1 MNSDL
6 NYGWKLYFIAFLLL
20 LGPAIVNSHQQPWRD
35 HFVDHG
41 TIHEMMGQ
49 SHWGKL
55 DYTKFEGVPNYTK
68 PRVYPSYGMKR
79 VFNAS
84 HALLENILDHNPAI
98 PAGYIAVKGDDTL
111 ALGQKVEFNDWY
123 ELVTE
128 YALIFLWICL
138 LLVIIILIPFI
149 AVCYCC
155 FCCCRR
161 CNPGCAPC
169 DYARDMQC
177 MIILGLLLLLMIAVM
192 ICGGVIAAFSNR
204 MMDRGLKE
212 SAETVRRGNE
222 DVCIFLKHTKDHI
235 HHLFSNNY
243 QELINHISNILINA
257 HNHISVD
264 IVDTSGADALE
275 ELERILDNMPEA
287 LILMKE
293 VTNLE
298 KQIRFLGDQLR
309 DGIRAIRRNINEAYL
324 FVGYPY
330 VYYKFL
336 KNSLIQFVDTSKC
349 LHFDEMP
356 DTSVYVQG
364 IEEIIA
370 NQYALI
376 PKEAILRFQ
385 FISEAIKKNTDKI
398 GPMILMDLGRGR
410 DELLEHSVRIQNIID
425 AVISDLHINT
435 WRTASSFEDIHDKTG
450 KHRSIVNSIVCVMI
464 LLIAIVLFVGLIS
477 GFCFNRT
484 NGVTCLLLGM
494 ILIFFCVSFIALVGL
509 FHFVIGIITYH
520 GGCAPFKDRDY
531 NEIFRQ
537 LDALLDVSRYVPN
550 LDPDQVTPPPL
561 RVSNAIAA
569 CEAHQTIFQV
579 LLENRIFDINQ
590 FQTMTILKTGTFD
603 PVEDDSD
610 FSKAV
615 LLTTDEIEKLDQL
628 SKGNLSTYRSD
639 YYLENICKD
648 FTPII
653 LGGSSDDHSGYLASQ
668 IRLLCKDL
676 LNTHTNAFRTRAALY
691 THARDL
697 DKYQIAFVKPITAAY
712 ENLKIRLA
720 KIDKLIT
727 YHALSFGVG
736 ITTLVNDVI
745 QAQLFIRERG
755 KEFISSILTNLTSH
769 AHEEVEMYLDKLVF
783 DCNSKIGLCEPL
795 AYIYYRSVGEIC
807 GRLVDPINGFW
818 FGVLPC
824 AILMV
829 PALYIAH
836 RLICLFKK
844 HPLYTGG
851 GHFAEMGRSCPVCT
865 GIAQVAQPIIPQ
877 FVGAPGLIERE
888 NAGDVLQLENSS
900 IDETTTEEDM
910 QRAISKRK
918 RD

>member
-1 MNSDL
+1 M
-6 NYGWKLYFIAFLLL
+6 
-20 LGPAIVNSHQQPWRD
+20 
-35 HFVDHG
+35 
-41 TIHEMMGQ
+41 
-49 SHWGKL
+49 
-55 DYTKFEGVPNYTK
+55 DYTKFEGVANYTK

-111 ALGQKVEFNDWY
+111 ALGQKVEFNDWH

-243 QELINHISNILINA
+243 QELFSHISNILINA

-309 DGIRAIRRNINEAYL
+309 DGKANFYYFLSFSSYL
-324 FVGYPY
+324 
-330 VYYKFL
+330 
-336 KNSLIQFVDTSKC
+336 Q
-349 LHFDEMP
+349 MP
-356 DTSVYVQG
+356 DTTVYVHG

-370 NQYALI
+370 NQYAII

-450 KHRSIVNSIVCVMI
+450 KHRSIVDSIVCVMI
-464 LLIAIVLFVGLIS
+464 LLVI
-477 GFCFNRT
+477 
-484 NGVTCLLLGM
+484 TCLLMCVFITKVKLYLNITNSQIFARGM

-520 GGCAPFKDRDY
+520 GGCAPFKDRDS

-537 LDALLDVSRYVPN
+537 LDALLDISRYVPN

-579 LLENRIFDINQ
+579 LLENKIFDINQ

-615 LLTTDEIEKLDQL
+615 LLTTEEIEKLDEL

-648 FTPII
+648 FTPIT

-676 LNTHTNAFRTRAALY
+676 LNTQETNYFRTRAALY

-769 AHEEVEMYLDKLVF
+769 ANEEVETYLDKLVF

-807 GRLVDPINGFW
+807 ARLVDPINGFW
-818 FGVLPC
+818 FAVLPC

-836 RLICLFKK
+836 RLICLFK
-844 HPLYTGG
+844 
-851 GHFAEMGRSCPVCT
+851 
-865 GIAQVAQPIIPQ
+865 
-877 FVGAPGLIERE
+877 
-888 NAGDVLQLENSS
+888 
-900 IDETTTEEDM
+900 
-910 QRAISKRK
+910 
-918 RD
+918 